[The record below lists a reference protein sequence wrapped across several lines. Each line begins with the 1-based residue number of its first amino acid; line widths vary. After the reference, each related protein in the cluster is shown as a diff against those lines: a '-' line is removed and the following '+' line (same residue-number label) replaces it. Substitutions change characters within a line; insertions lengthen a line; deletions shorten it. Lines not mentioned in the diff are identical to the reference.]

1 MKRRNGF
8 TLIELLVVISIIA
21 LLIALL
27 LPALARAKQLAV
39 RIQGASNMRQI
50 GIALHEYAN
59 VYRGQY
65 PLACIANYVFG
76 DSSLGPGASPNQTY
90 QPLAGL
96 SALYVSSY
104 GVPTPGQP
112 ITNVRPGELPPTP
125 AGISLLF
132 SPDTNSGFNQSQFF
146 PPTSYNAQG
155 LCVAW
160 GVPSGLSYWVDE
172 GLDYSPAYDLYAL
185 DVPGGGPSITPYM
198 HSPTG
203 GGPCGRYNFDPEHQ
217 PALNPQSGG
226 GTLLVTD
233 NALFPGSFSGVTPTQ
248 GAMESQLPGWG
259 LPSSIPL
266 SNYVDEG
273 LGNALP
279 AGEHEMYND
288 GSVRWVPMSNIKVRF
303 SWDSAAYSGW

>member
-1 MKRRNGF
+1 MKRQNGF
-8 TLIELLVVISIIA
+8 TLIELLVVVSIIA
-21 LLIALL
+21 ILIALL
-27 LPALARAKQLAV
+27 LPALAKARQLAV

-65 PLACIANYVFG
+65 PLACTANFVFA
-76 DSSLGPGASPNQTY
+76 DPNLGGGVSPNQTY

-132 SPDTNSGFNQSQFF
+132 SPDVNSGFTQSQFF
-146 PPTSYNAQG
+146 PSTSYNSQG
-155 LCVAW
+155 LCIAW
-160 GVPSGLSYWVDE
+160 QVPFGLSYWVDE
-172 GLDYSPAYDLYAL
+172 GRDYSASYDLAAIYNGGTTAWASDMHL
-185 DVPGGGPSITPYM
+185 PPPGGGPV
-198 HSPTG
+198 
-203 GGPCGRYNFDPEHQ
+203 GRYNDDPEHE
-217 PALNPQSGG
+217 PVLNPQSGS

-233 NALFPGSFSGVTPTQ
+233 NALFTDQTGSQ
-248 GAMESQLPGWG
+248 GATGAQIPWVSPNW
-259 LPSSIPL
+259 PL
-266 SNYVDEG
+266 SNYVDNTTG
-273 LGNALP
+273 GVAMP

-288 GSVRWVPMSNIKVRF
+288 GSVRWVPMSKIKVRF
-303 SWDSAAYSGW
+303 SWIGMAFSGW

>member
-1 MKRRNGF
+1 MKHRNAF

-21 LLIALL
+21 ILIALL
-27 LPALARAKQLAV
+27 LPALARAKQLAL
-39 RIQGASNMRQI
+39 RIQGASNLRQI
-50 GIALHEYAN
+50 GIALHEYTN

-65 PLACIANYVFG
+65 PLACTANFVFA
-76 DSSLGPGASPNQTY
+76 DNSLGGGVTPNQTY

-132 SPDTNSGFNQSQFF
+132 SPDTTSGFTQSQFF

-160 GVPSGLSYWVDE
+160 QVPCGLSYWVDE
-172 GLDYSPAYDLYAL
+172 GRDYSVSYDLSAI
-185 DVPGGGPSITPYM
+185 DNNNSGNVPWASDMNLQYGGGPV
-198 HSPTG
+198 
-203 GGPCGRYNFDPEHQ
+203 GRYNLDPLHV
-217 PALNPQSGG
+217 PALNPQSGSG
-226 GTLLVTD
+226 SLLVTD
-233 NALFPGSFSGVTPTQ
+233 NALFFNQTGSQ
-248 GAMESQLPGWG
+248 GALLSQLWSS
-259 LPSSIPL
+259 LPNTPA

-288 GSVRWVPMSNIKVRF
+288 GSVRWLPMSNIKVRF
-303 SWDSAAYSGW
+303 SWVNIAYQGW